1 MTQPTP
7 QALLEAACSL
17 RDATRLLLDR
27 LGAEAPPRF
36 HTACEQMAV
45 RAQQLCDQVNELS
58 RLNLHDRQVRHG
70 LRSHLALVIA
80 QCGLWLRLAEQFGAQ
95 AFRHNLEQVAE
106 LARTTL
112 DRLDAAVSALTDAGA
127 TAESAVSASNQAGT
141 SAPSHTAPAPLPP
154 LAERGN
160 LLVVDDSAENRDL
173 LHLLLQQQGHQV
185 TVAAS
190 GPEALDLLGHQPFD
204 LILLD
209 VMMPDMDGFAVLERL
224 KSNDD
229 WRHIPVVMVSALDR
243 LDAVINCIARGAE
256 DYLIKPFNE
265 LLLRARVGACLEKKR
280 LRDREME
287 HLQRIDSLLRAIF
300 PEEVLPELT
309 REGTIRP
316 RRYERVG
323 VCFADVVGF
332 TSFCDQHLDRP
343 EYVAGMLKWYVG
355 EFERVAREQGV
366 QKIKTIGDAFMMASG
381 LPVAVDNPVL
391 RLVRCAHEMLAAIRK
406 GPAGWQVRVGIHVG
420 PVVAGTLG
428 EQQYSFDLWGA
439 TVNIAAR
446 MESIGRPDT
455 ITLSDTAWQ
464 DVAEV
469 CRGEPRDAAVRGIG
483 HMIVWEVNGFRAE

>member
-1 MTQPTP
+1 MTN
-7 QALLEAACSL
+7 QAAPAALIEAACSL
-17 RDATRLLLDR
+17 RDATRQLLDR

-45 RAQQLCDQVNELS
+45 RAQQLCDQVSDLAH
-58 RLNLHDRQVRHG
+58 LDLHDRAVRHG

-80 QCGLWLRLAEQFGAQ
+80 QCGLWLKLADQFGVPL
-95 AFRHNLEQVAE
+95 FRGDLARVAE
-106 LARTTL
+106 LARTAL
-112 DRLDAAVSALTDAGA
+112 ERLDAAVVVLT
-127 TAESAVSASNQAGT
+127 EQA
-141 SAPSHTAPAPLPP
+141 APAALPGP
-154 LAERGN
+154 VVLPAVPGPPPVGGERGN
-160 LLVVDDSAENRDL
+160 LLIVDDSAENREL
-173 LHLLLQQQGHQV
+173 LQLLLQQQGHQV
-185 TVAAS
+185 TAAAS
-190 GPEALDLLGHQPFD
+190 GPEALELLASRPFD

-224 KSNDD
+224 KRNEA
-229 WRHIPVVMVSALDR
+229 WRHIPVLMVSALDR
-243 LDAVINCIARGAE
+243 LDAVVNCIAVGAE

-287 HLQRIDSLLRAIF
+287 HLQRIDRLLRAIF

-316 RRYERVG
+316 RRYEKVG

-343 EYVAGMLKWYVG
+343 EYVAGMLKWYIG
-355 EFERVAREQGV
+355 EFERVAREHGV

-381 LPVAVDNPVL
+381 LPVPVDNPVL
-391 RLVRCAHEMLAAIRK
+391 RLVRCAWDLLAAIRK

-464 DVAEV
+464 DVAGV

-483 HMIVWEVNGFRAE
+483 HMLVWEVTGFWGE